1 MPAELHVYGHENGN
15 ERPLASLVR
24 PITDARLSD
33 EPRQRPP
40 GPWRSRRAM
49 LGGRGS
55 WHVAAWM
62 ELANGY

>member
-33 EPRQRPP
+33 EPRPKAA
-40 GPWRSRRAM
+40 RSLALAACDAGRTGFLAR
-49 LGGRGS
+49 GGLDGAS
-55 WHVAAWM
+55 
-62 ELANGY
+62 